1 MVIPKKNSQ
10 CICLSIILL
19 ESVIALGKH
28 YHPQVFLEKYNYVIK
43 EKNYYPQVFLEK
55 TCKNMLDD
63 IETSLDSDYQE
74 NSDEETLKKIQT
86 AKILMKKIL
95 TKKIKYKNFSGFL
108 FTEA

>member
-1 MVIPKKNSQ
+1 
-10 CICLSIILL
+10 
-19 ESVIALGKH
+19 
-28 YHPQVFLEKYNYVIK
+28 
-43 EKNYYPQVFLEK
+43 
-55 TCKNMLDD
+55 MLDD